1 LGEYELLQK
10 AIDDLRNEMRE
21 EFHELNRKISELYD
35 RLEERTVQNGRQ
47 DERIS
52 HQKERIKE
60 LNNAIMELSER
71 QQECIK
77 DNLEEHRRILLLIEK
92 QDKVYM
98 RWLIGLTL
106 TLIPVIVG
114 LINLMR

>member
-21 EFHELNRKISELYD
+21 EFHELNRKIGELYD
-35 RLEERTVQNGRQ
+35 RLEERTVQNGKQ

-52 HQKERIKE
+52 NQKERIKE
-60 LNNAIMELSER
+60 LKEIVAGLNER
-71 QQECIK
+71 QEQCIK
-77 DNLEEHRRILLLIEK
+77 DNLEEHRKILLLIEK

-114 LINLMR
+114 LINLIR